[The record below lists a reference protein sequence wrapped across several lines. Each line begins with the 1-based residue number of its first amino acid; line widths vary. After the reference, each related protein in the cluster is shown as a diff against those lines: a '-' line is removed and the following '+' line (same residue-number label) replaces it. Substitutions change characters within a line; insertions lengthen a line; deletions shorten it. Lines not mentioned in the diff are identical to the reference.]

1 MRRRSR
7 AGGKSAKS
15 ERRKT
20 TTLERRNAPKARRN
34 HGVSI
39 AGQETVVVRLSR
51 ERDEA
56 LEREIATSVVLR
68 LISKSPGDLELV
80 FQSILENETRICE
93 AYFAT
98 LYLREGSSLAVALH
112 NAPTAYVQERKCN
125 PLIHPPATGA
135 LTRLVATK
143 QIIHI
148 TDLRTD
154 QSYLDRTPGT
164 VALVEAAGARSY
176 LAVPMLKDDDL
187 IGAIVIYRQEV
198 RQFTDKQI
206 ALVQNF
212 AAQAVIAI
220 ENEGKRAPVAF
231 WRGHCKNGPRRLE
244 VSTHFN
250 PSS

>member
-1 MRRRSR
+1 
-7 AGGKSAKS
+7 
-15 ERRKT
+15 
-20 TTLERRNAPKARRN
+20 ARF
-34 HGVSI
+34 H
-39 AGQETVVVRLSR
+39 R

-56 LEREIATSVVLR
+56 LEREIATSEVLR
-68 LISKSPGDLELV
+68 LISRSSGDLELV
-80 FQSILENETRICE
+80 FQSILENATRICE

-98 LYLREGSSLAVALH
+98 LYLREGSSFRAVALH
-112 NAPTAYVQERKCN
+112 NAPPAYVQERKRN

-135 LTRLVATK
+135 LTRLIATK
-143 QIIHI
+143 QTIHI

-220 ENEGKRAPVAF
+220 ENARLLNELRHARAILPSRWSSKLRHQKFSELSV
-231 WRGHCKNGPRRLE
+231 RRPA
-244 VSTHFN
+244 N
-250 PSS
+250 